1 MNCAKSVKMIVILG
15 CIVVNLVGCGM
26 NDTTASSMST
36 VVSSQDTSS
45 SSCNSEEKN
54 DLQDFSQTLVDS
66 TSVFLDQDQ
75 YTVFEKAQK
84 IDYALWGQSSNL
96 KGLNFKIE
104 DAPTFVPMTQ
114 NAPTYVKLN
123 GHDYE
128 VYQNSYK
135 EFEEYMKS
143 IFTNDFLSQDSI
155 EKKFVNY
162 NGKLAVCDDYDLAQ
176 IPYFTGYVGEYYP
189 DDFCSVRYYLKN
201 KTEYGWYFCL
211 DGRRIIGGLGV
222 IDNDFHDR
230 KDLSPN
236 VCALYTEEDYRCQ
249 GIAGQLLDTVVKDM
263 KSKGITPIYLI
274 TDHTSFYERYGWEF
288 LCMVQG
294 DDEPDMTRMYIHR

>member
-104 DAPTFVPMTQ
+104 DTVSLRAVPASSRVRMTPP
-114 NAPTYVKLN
+114 AGSMTEMLLA
-123 GHDYE
+123 
-128 VYQNSYK
+128 
-135 EFEEYMKS
+135 EE
-143 IFTNDFLSQDSI
+143 
-155 EKKFVNY
+155 
-162 NGKLAVCDDYDLAQ
+162 
-176 IPYFTGYVGEYYP
+176 
-189 DDFCSVRYYLKN
+189 
-201 KTEYGWYFCL
+201 
-211 DGRRIIGGLGV
+211 
-222 IDNDFHDR
+222 
-230 KDLSPN
+230 
-236 VCALYTEEDYRCQ
+236 
-249 GIAGQLLDTVVKDM
+249 QLPV
-263 KSKGITPIYLI
+263 
-274 TDHTSFYERYGWEF
+274 
-288 LCMVQG
+288 
-294 DDEPDMTRMYIHR
+294 

>member
-143 IFTNDFLSQDSI
+143 IFTNDFLSQDQ
-155 EKKFVNY
+155 
-162 NGKLAVCDDYDLAQ
+162 L
-176 IPYFTGYVGEYYP
+176 
-189 DDFCSVRYYLKN
+189 
-201 KTEYGWYFCL
+201 
-211 DGRRIIGGLGV
+211 
-222 IDNDFHDR
+222 R
-230 KDLSPN
+230 KSL
-236 VCALYTEEDYRCQ
+236 
-249 GIAGQLLDTVVKDM
+249 
-263 KSKGITPIYLI
+263 
-274 TDHTSFYERYGWEF
+274 
-288 LCMVQG
+288 
-294 DDEPDMTRMYIHR
+294 

>member
-15 CIVVNLVGCGM
+15 CIVVNLAGCGM

-36 VVSSQDTSS
+36 AVSSQDTSS

-84 IDYALWGQSSNL
+84 MDYALWGQSSNL

-201 KTEYGWYFCL
+201 KTEAQVNFVMIAYYNPNETYEVHDEYSYDDMNKVEYEMQLVKVGYVWRVNKYHSPE
-211 DGRRIIGGLGV
+211 LG
-222 IDNDFHDR
+222 
-230 KDLSPN
+230 
-236 VCALYTEEDYRCQ
+236 
-249 GIAGQLLDTVVKDM
+249 
-263 KSKGITPIYLI
+263 
-274 TDHTSFYERYGWEF
+274 
-288 LCMVQG
+288 
-294 DDEPDMTRMYIHR
+294 

>member
-162 NGKLAVCDDYDLAQ
+162 NGKLAVCDDYDLEAQ
-176 IPYFTGYVGEYYP
+176 VNFVIIAYYNPNETYEEHDEYSYDDMNKVEYEMQLVKVG
-189 DDFCSVRYYLKN
+189 DVWRVN
-201 KTEYGWYFCL
+201 KYHSPE
-211 DGRRIIGGLGV
+211 LG
-222 IDNDFHDR
+222 
-230 KDLSPN
+230 
-236 VCALYTEEDYRCQ
+236 
-249 GIAGQLLDTVVKDM
+249 
-263 KSKGITPIYLI
+263 
-274 TDHTSFYERYGWEF
+274 
-288 LCMVQG
+288 
-294 DDEPDMTRMYIHR
+294 

>member
-114 NAPTYVKLN
+114 NAPTYAR
-123 GHDYE
+123 
-128 VYQNSYK
+128 
-135 EFEEYMKS
+135 EF
-143 IFTNDFLSQDSI
+143 F
-155 EKKFVNY
+155 
-162 NGKLAVCDDYDLAQ
+162 
-176 IPYFTGYVGEYYP
+176 
-189 DDFCSVRYYLKN
+189 
-201 KTEYGWYFCL
+201 W
-211 DGRRIIGGLGV
+211 GR
-222 IDNDFHDR
+222 NR
-230 KDLSPN
+230 KDGIPFGGADEGSTPGASERKIFQGHCYLQYFSAG
-236 VCALYTEEDYRCQ
+236 ALRAWGVFGADPSGR
-249 GIAGQLLDTVVKDM
+249 L
-263 KSKGITPIYLI
+263 
-274 TDHTSFYERYGWEF
+274 
-288 LCMVQG
+288 
-294 DDEPDMTRMYIHR
+294 

>member
-75 YTVFEKAQK
+75 YTVFEK
-84 IDYALWGQSSNL
+84 
-96 KGLNFKIE
+96 
-104 DAPTFVPMTQ
+104 
-114 NAPTYVKLN
+114 
-123 GHDYE
+123 
-128 VYQNSYK
+128 
-135 EFEEYMKS
+135 
-143 IFTNDFLSQDSI
+143 
-155 EKKFVNY
+155 KFVNY

-201 KTEYGWYFCL
+201 KTEAQVNFVMIAYYNPNETYEEHDEYSYDDMNKVEYEMQLVKVGDVWRVNKYHSPE
-211 DGRRIIGGLGV
+211 LG
-222 IDNDFHDR
+222 
-230 KDLSPN
+230 
-236 VCALYTEEDYRCQ
+236 
-249 GIAGQLLDTVVKDM
+249 
-263 KSKGITPIYLI
+263 
-274 TDHTSFYERYGWEF
+274 
-288 LCMVQG
+288 
-294 DDEPDMTRMYIHR
+294 

>member
-162 NGKLAVCDDYDLAQ
+162 NGKLAVCDVYDLAHW
-176 IPYFTGYVGEYYP
+176 I
-189 DDFCSVRYYLKN
+189 C
-201 KTEYGWYFCL
+201 
-211 DGRRIIGGLGV
+211 GRI
-222 IDNDFHDR
+222 
-230 KDLSPN
+230 LS
-236 VCALYTEEDYRCQ
+236 
-249 GIAGQLLDTVVKDM
+249 G
-263 KSKGITPIYLI
+263 
-274 TDHTSFYERYGWEF
+274 
-288 LCMVQG
+288 
-294 DDEPDMTRMYIHR
+294 